1 MLFLYLIANTI
12 FRYEDKNPEAA
23 RVVCD
28 KIYGQM
34 KTVSGC
40 DLYYE
45 VEMPESFSFDHPTGS
60 FMGRATFGEGF
71 SFTQGCTVGNVNEI
85 YPVIG
90 RNVQMCAG
98 SKVLGDSH
106 IGDNCI
112 IGEGAVVRDQDVVAN
127 SIVYG
132 KTPNLSITPIS

>member
-1 MLFLYLIANTI
+1 M
-12 FRYEDKNPEAA
+12 
-23 RVVCD
+23 
-28 KIYGQM
+28 
-34 KTVSGC
+34 
-40 DLYYE
+40 
-45 VEMPESFSFDHPTGS
+45 
-60 FMGRATFGEGF
+60 
-71 SFTQGCTVGNVNEI
+71 GNVNEI